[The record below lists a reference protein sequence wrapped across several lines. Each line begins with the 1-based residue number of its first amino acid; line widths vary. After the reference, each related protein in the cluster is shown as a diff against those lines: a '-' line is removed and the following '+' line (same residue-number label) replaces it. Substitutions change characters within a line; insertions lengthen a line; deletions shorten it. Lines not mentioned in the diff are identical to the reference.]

1 VVKLMYFDAPAD
13 TAPIAPGFN
22 MGVLLSVNGLAV
34 LGLGILPGPLMT
46 LCKIAMAKSLSL

>member
-1 VVKLMYFDAPAD
+1 MYFDAPAD